1 MISVVV
7 SGVKVRRGRE
17 LLLQDVPHLR
27 ICSRSLVVRP
37 PWHCGTEDDAYSTW
51 QHFSIP
57 CSFLVHMHAHSHT
70 HTSWLCY
77 EEKKPTWGEPLPDL
91 TDPND
96 DRIRRQPDRHFSSK
110 KMKSRADSEEIAA
123 AGLLQQQSSSP
134 SDSLAAMPLMNKKCD
149 RGKLA
154 VRWLAHDGSVT
165 SPAGPGVGDDD
176 R

>member
-57 CSFLVHMHAHSHT
+57 CSFLVHMPT
-70 HTSWLCY
+70 HTLTLADYAMKKRSHIPGASHCPIWL
-77 EEKKPTWGEPLPDL
+77 TQMMIGSDG
-91 TDPND
+91 N
-96 DRIRRQPDRHFSSK
+96 RIDTFPARKWRAVQTAR
-110 KMKSRADSEEIAA
+110 KSRQLAYCSRSPLLPISQSRCDAIDEQKVWSPQTCRAL
-123 AGLLQQQSSSP
+123 AGSWWLSYFTSR
-134 SDSLAAMPLMNKKCD
+134 AR
-149 RGKLA
+149 RG
-154 VRWLAHDGSVT
+154 RWW
-165 SPAGPGVGDDD
+165 
-176 R
+176 

>member
-1 MISVVV
+1 M
-7 SGVKVRRGRE
+7 
-17 LLLQDVPHLR
+17 P
-27 ICSRSLVVRP
+27 
-37 PWHCGTEDDAYSTW
+37 
-51 QHFSIP
+51 
-57 CSFLVHMHAHSHT
+57 T
-70 HTSWLCY
+70 HTLTLADY
-77 EEKKPTWGEPLPDL
+77 AMKKRSHIPGEPLPDL

-176 R
+176 SQINGSEPSDPRRPSTLIRS